1 MDKSALL
8 IERLRQ
14 RTENSMASGGD
25 GFIFASMLAFDVG
38 LSTRTVRGMLDA
50 AVRCGI
56 LEKRSAGLVV
66 HISTGLFSELTKK
79 IVEIWLYRLRI
90 YL

>member
-8 IERLRQ
+8 LERLRQ
-14 RTENSMASGGD
+14 RTESSMASGGD

-38 LSTRTVRGMLDA
+38 LSTRTVRGMLDS

-56 LEKRSAGLVV
+56 LEKKERGVGRA
-66 HISTGLFSELTKK
+66 HK
-79 IVEIWLYRLRI
+79 YRTI
-90 YL
+90 Q

>member
-1 MDKSALL
+1 MDKKVLL
-8 IERLRQ
+8 LERIWQ

-38 LSTRTVRGMLDA
+38 LSTRAVRGMLDS

-56 LEKRSAGLVV
+56 LERKERGVGRA
-66 HISTGLFSELTKK
+66 HK
-79 IVEIWLYRLRI
+79 YRTIQRI
-90 YL
+90 N

>member
-8 IERLRQ
+8 LERLRQ

-38 LSTRTVRGMLDA
+38 LSTRTVRGMLDS

-56 LEKRSAGLVV
+56 L
-66 HISTGLFSELTKK
+66 
-79 IVEIWLYRLRI
+79 
-90 YL
+90 